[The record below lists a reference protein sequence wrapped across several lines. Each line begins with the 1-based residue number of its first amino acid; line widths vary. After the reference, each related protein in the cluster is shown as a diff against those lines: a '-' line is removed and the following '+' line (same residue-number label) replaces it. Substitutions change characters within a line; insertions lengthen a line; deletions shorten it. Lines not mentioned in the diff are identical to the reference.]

1 MSTIHTIDSAI
12 ISDLQIQLQQH
23 PLYTDIKTTHS
34 LKIFM
39 SHHIYSVWDFMSLLK
54 YLQHVLAPSSVPWI
68 PRGNPNVRGFINQ
81 IVLGEESDI
90 GLPDANNKETYI
102 SHFELYCAAMR
113 EIGADPSV
121 AIQFINI
128 AIAQGIDTALTSNLA
143 PPAAQTFMRSTF
155 EFIHTNKPH
164 VIAAVFAFGREHIIP
179 NMFRALLAKMSIT
192 AAQAPAFHY
201 YLERHIHLDETSHAP
216 LALQM
221 VNELIGNDAIKAQE
235 AIQAAQ
241 LAVQARL
248 QFWDGIKIALNA
260 AR

>member
-1 MSTIHTIDSAI
+1 MSITRTIDSTI
-12 ISDLQIQLQQH
+12 ISNLQIQLQQH
-23 PLYTDIKTTHS
+23 PLYADIQTVNS

-54 YLQHVLAPSSVPWI
+54 YLQNVLAPSSVPWI

-81 IVLGEESDI
+81 IVLGEESDV

-121 AIQFINI
+121 AIQFANI
-128 AIAQGIDTALTSNLA
+128 AIEQGIDSAFASNLA
-143 PPAAQTFMRSTF
+143 PSAAQTFMRSTF
-155 EFIHTNKPH
+155 DFIHTNKPH

-179 NMFRALLAKMSIT
+179 NMFRALLANMGIT

-221 VNELIGNDAIKAQE
+221 VNELIGNNEIKAQE

-241 LAVQARL
+241 MAVQARL
-248 QFWDGIKIALNA
+248 HFWDGVRIAVNA
-260 AR
+260 TG